1 MQFRVWRVAVL
12 IGCSVVCLASL
23 AAAELPSSAGS
34 PTTEE
39 SSTETL
45 NDAGA
50 RAEPA
55 NLEPSK
61 VDPLNAEAPNA
72 SSSNTADIAPEDIAP
87 DDIARLTAEL
97 RALEAK
103 IEAMEGAGESPDT
116 ETETRLT
123 ALEKLIKNTS
133 FGGRMY
139 ANYTYIH
146 HKDSLTGK
154 SDTTGTGLD
163 VKRFYFDVE
172 HRFDD
177 TWSVALTT
185 DITYSS
191 ATKTVTPFVKKAYL
205 EGKFAQEAVL
215 RVGAASTPW
224 VPFAE
229 KYYGYRY
236 IENTIADRRKA
247 ASSADWGVH
256 LSGEIGENKRFNYA
270 VSAVTGHGY
279 KNPTRSKGMDVE
291 ARIGVVP
298 VQGMVIAAGGYIG
311 FRGQNLQNAN
321 VERTAQ
327 RLNLMLAYAN
337 ERFRV
342 GGEYFLTNNWENIAT
357 TETDNAY
364 GVSLWGS
371 VNLPANFGIFGRYDH
386 TKPSKTLNPGA
397 KNQYYNAGLEYTV
410 RDGINVAL
418 VYKREKDTLAAD
430 HYIKTDEVGVFMQ
443 AGF

>member
-1 MQFRVWRVAVL
+1 MQFRVWRVALL
-12 IGCSVVCLASL
+12 IGCSVMWLTSL
-23 AAAELPSSAGS
+23 AAAARPSS
-34 PTTEE
+34 PTTEK
-39 SSTETL
+39 SSTETPR
-45 NDAGA
+45 DTGAGA
-50 RAEPA
+50 EPS

-61 VDPLNAEAPNA
+61 VDSLNAEAPND
-72 SSSNTADIAPEDIAP
+72 SSPNTADIAP

-116 ETETRLT
+116 ETETRLS
-123 ALEKLIKNTS
+123 ALEKLIHNTS

-139 ANYTYIH
+139 ANYTYLN

-154 SDTTGTGLD
+154 SDRSGTGLD

-256 LSGEIGENKRFNYA
+256 LSGDIGENKRFNYA

-311 FRGQNLQNAN
+311 FRGQNLQNAD

-357 TETDNAY
+357 TETDSAY

-371 VNLPANFGIFGRYDH
+371 VNLPANFGVFGRYDH
-386 TKPSKTLNPGA
+386 TKTSRTLNPDA
-397 KNQYYNAGLEYTV
+397 KNQYYNAGLEYTI
-410 RDGINVAL
+410 RDGINLAL
-418 VYKREKDTLAAD
+418 VYKREVDTLS
-430 HYIKTDEVGVFMQ
+430 DEQTLTIDEAGLFVQ
-443 AGF
+443 AKF